1 MTDGLNEPAFPDGS
15 ADDASDIP
23 LEVVCE
29 FVTSGGAEV
38 AEGFQMDEEGQ
49 FVRLGSGEDLLAT
62 VEGDDGVSINIP
74 EPILGRGHRTKRAR
88 KVYTGEGKWEDWE
101 DY

>member
-1 MTDGLNEPAFPDGS
+1 MDNKGN
-15 ADDASDIP
+15 
-23 LEVVCE
+23 
-29 FVTSGGAEV
+29 FV
-38 AEGFQMDEEGQ
+38 Q
-49 FVRLGSGEDLLAT
+49 LGSGEDLLAT
-62 VEGDDGVSINIP
+62 IEGKDGVPVDIP